1 MVPVRD
7 GYSLTIRHL
16 TVNDT
21 GTYVCVSSTNDETR
35 YMNMVNKVEYMVN
48 VSSRSITSSETTS
61 PNVFEGKLLLFL
73 LMSKYKNYFVY
84 NQSA

>member
-7 GYSLTIRHL
+7 GYSLTIRNL
-16 TVNDT
+16 TDDDT
-21 GTYVCVSSTNDETR
+21 GTYVCVSSTNAIR
-35 YMNMVNKVEYMVN
+35 YMVN